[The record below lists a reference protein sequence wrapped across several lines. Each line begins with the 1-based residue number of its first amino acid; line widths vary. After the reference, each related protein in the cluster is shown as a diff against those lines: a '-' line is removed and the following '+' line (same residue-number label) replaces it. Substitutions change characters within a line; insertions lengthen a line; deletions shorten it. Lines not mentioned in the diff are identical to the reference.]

1 MRYRYYE
8 RWKVVLLVCLS
19 CAAVAAISFAVWLY
33 SCRFSI
39 PAEEIE
45 RVAIFEIS
53 FHAQKARELTD
64 PEDVAALCE
73 SVNALRV
80 RRVLRP
86 EAYFVDGGTSY
97 LLLFHQK
104 DGGARY
110 LRTNDSHLITAFE
123 SWPGGGEPC
132 FYAESG
138 PDVARTFFERAQP
151 IPASRMEAYFETGI
165 VHPEGFVEE

>member
-19 CAAVAAISFAVWLY
+19 CTAVAAITFVLWLY
-33 SCRFSI
+33 SYRFSF

-64 PEDVAALCE
+64 PENVAALCE
-73 SVNALRV
+73 SVNALRL

-86 EAYFVDGGTSY
+86 EAYFVNGGTSY

-110 LRTNDSHLITAFE
+110 LRTDDSHLITAFE
-123 SWPGGGEPC
+123 SWPGGMNPY
-132 FYAESG
+132 FYAEAG
-138 PDVARTFFERAQP
+138 QDITKQFFEQAQP
-151 IPASRMEAYFETGI
+151 IPASRMEAYFEAGI
-165 VHPEGFVEE
+165 VHPEGFTEE

>member
-19 CAAVAAISFAVWLY
+19 CAAVAAITFVLWLY
-33 SCRFSI
+33 SYQFSF
-39 PAEEIE
+39 PAEEME

-97 LLLFHQK
+97 LLLFRQK

-110 LRTNDSHLITAFE
+110 LRTDDSHLITAFE
-123 SWPGGGEPC
+123 SWPGGTEPC

-138 PDVARTFFERAQP
+138 QDIAKQFFEQAQP
-151 IPASRMEAYFETGI
+151 IPASRMEAYFEAGI

>member
-19 CAAVAAISFAVWLY
+19 CAAVAAITFVLWLY
-33 SCRFSI
+33 SYQFSF
-39 PAEEIE
+39 PAEEME

-97 LLLFHQK
+97 LLLFRQK

-110 LRTNDSHLITAFE
+110 LRTDDSHLITAFE
-123 SWPGGGEPC
+123 SWPGGTEPC

-138 PDVARTFFERAQP
+138 QDIAKQFFEQAQP
-151 IPASRMEAYFETGI
+151 IPASRMEAYFEAGI
-165 VHPEGFVEE
+165 VHPEGFTEE